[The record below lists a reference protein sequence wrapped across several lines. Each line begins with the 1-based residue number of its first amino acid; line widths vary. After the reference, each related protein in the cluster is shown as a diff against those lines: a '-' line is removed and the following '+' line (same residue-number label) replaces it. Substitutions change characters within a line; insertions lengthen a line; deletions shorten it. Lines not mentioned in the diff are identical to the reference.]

1 MQNVNVVAI
10 TGNLTHDPEL
20 SHTGGGTAVARLRVA
35 VNARRKDSQTGEWVD
50 KPNFFNVTVWGNQG
64 VACSEHLEKG
74 RPVAIQGRLDW
85 REWEAKDGSG
95 KREAV
100 QIVADTVQF
109 LNARPKTDE
118 AQSELAAADEPV
130 AAGAGAGGSEDDIP
144 F

>member
-1 MQNVNVVAI
+1 MQNVNIVAI

-35 VNARRKDSQTGEWVD
+35 VNGRRKDSQTGEWVD
-50 KPNFFNVTVWGNQG
+50 KPNYFNITVWGNQG

-85 REWEAKDGSG
+85 RSYEIEDGG

-109 LNARPKTDE
+109 LNARPKADD
-118 AQSELAAADEPV
+118 AQAELAEAREPV
-130 AAGAGAGGSEDDIP
+130 GAAAGAEGAEDDIP

>member
-35 VNARRKDSQTGEWVD
+35 VNGRRKDSQTGEWAD
-50 KPNFFNVTVWGNQG
+50 KPNYFNVTVWGNQG

-85 REWEAKDGSG
+85 RSYEVEGGG

-100 QIVADTVQF
+100 QIVSETVQF
-109 LNARPKTDE
+109 LNNRPKDGD
-118 AQSELAAADEPV
+118 AQVKLPDSSEPV
-130 AAGAGAGGSEDDIP
+130 AAGASAGEGEDDIP

>member
-1 MQNVNVVAI
+1 MQNVNIVAI

-35 VNARRKDSQTGEWVD
+35 VNGRRKDSQTGEWAD
-50 KPNFFNVTVWGNQG
+50 KPNYFNITVWGNQG

-85 REWEAKDGSG
+85 RSYEVEGGGS
-95 KREAV
+95 REAV

-109 LNARPKTDE
+109 LNAGPRSDDVR
-118 AQSELAAADEPV
+118 SELPEDGEPMALAAVPG
-130 AAGAGAGGSEDDIP
+130 GAEDDIP

>member
-35 VNARRKDSQTGEWVD
+35 VNGRRKDSQTGEWVD
-50 KPNFFNVTVWGNQG
+50 KPNFFNVTAWGKQG

-85 REWEAKDGSG
+85 RSYEVEDGG

-100 QIVADTVQF
+100 QIIADTVQF
-109 LNARPKTDE
+109 LNARAKAEE
-118 AQSELAAADEPV
+118 AQPELPEAGEPV
-130 AAGAGAGGSEDDIP
+130 AAGAGAGGAEDDIP